1 METYLVFK
9 DPVITTNVHK
19 ILIDFYIWLFSSH
32 VQSLDA
38 FFETGI
44 PILDNLEKPT
54 INLEH

>member
-19 ILIDFYIWLFSSH
+19 ILLDFYWLFSSH
-32 VQSLDA
+32 VQSFDA

-44 PILDNLEKPT
+44 SILDNLEKPT
-54 INLEH
+54 TNIKH